1 VRATLSAVAL
11 FCGGVPLSAALGA
24 GLAGSPAAASAWSPA
39 AASAM
44 SAVGVAPRA
53 TAATLTAA
61 GAGSSLQ
68 ACVAYAYTAIER
80 HQVIAATPAACR
92 GLSRAEVTQAARIA
106 IGMTVTSRTKSA
118 RRKQEGAAIPWVRAM
133 ITSPVPASA
142 PAASAATAHPS
153 AGGPA
158 DALGLGGVGESAA
171 KAGALLAW
179 LATAASGGLVLVRW
193 LLAGGNPLRRTV
205 TAAPPAVILGHVGA
219 GALGLV
225 LWVSFMLSGAVAL
238 AWTALAILAPVAGLG
253 MSVLLL
259 GLPGPVR
266 PLSGTRGAETRAAE
280 TRAAG
285 ARAAGARAAGARASG
300 RRTRIPVLAI
310 VGHGMFAV
318 TALLLVLMATIG
330 AG

>member
-1 VRATLSAVAL
+1 
-11 FCGGVPLSAALGA
+11 
-24 GLAGSPAAASAWSPA
+24 
-39 AASAM
+39 M
-44 SAVGVAPRA
+44 
-53 TAATLTAA
+53 
-61 GAGSSLQ
+61 
-68 ACVAYAYTAIER
+68 AYAYTAIER
-80 HQVIAATPAACR
+80 HHVITATPAACR
-92 GLSRAEVTQAARIA
+92 GLSRAEVSQAARIA

-133 ITSPVPASA
+133 ITSPVAASG

-153 AGGPA
+153 AGAPVDG
-158 DALGLGGVGESAA
+158 LGLGGVGEPAA
-171 KAGALLAW
+171 KVGALLAW
-179 LATAASGGLVLVRW
+179 LATAASGALVLVRW
-193 LLAGGNPLRRTV
+193 LLAGGSPLRRT
-205 TAAPPAVILGHVGA
+205 TNAAPPVVILGHVGA

-238 AWTALAILAPVAGLG
+238 AWTALAILAPVSGLG
-253 MSVLLL
+253 MTVLLL

-266 PLSGTRGAETRAAE
+266 PLIETKAAE
-280 TRAAG
+280 TRAVGVRAVG
-285 ARAAGARAAGARASG
+285 GRASGGRAAGARVPG